1 MAWMAPKLDHADT
14 PALDLVVA
22 ILGQRRASRLTEAL
36 RERLGLVNSI
46 SAGYTAME
54 AAGVLTV
61 TAQLETDNLAR
72 AEREIL
78 AEIQRVRDGGV
89 TEAERERSVTA
100 AEAGREF
107 QMETAEGRA
116 FTLGRAETVW
126 RLEDE
131 LLYLDRLRSVTI
143 EQMHAAARRYFDP
156 ERYVKV
162 TLVPSRTR

>member
-1 MAWMAPKLDHADT
+1 MRGAT
-14 PALDLVVA
+14 V
-22 ILGQRRASRLTEAL
+22 SEAF
-36 RERLGLVNSI
+36 RERPGLVNSI
-46 SAGYTAME
+46 SAGYTAMQ

-72 AEREIL
+72 VERETL
-78 AEIQRVRDGGV
+78 AETQRVRDGGV
-89 TEAERERSVTA
+89 TEAERERAVTS

-131 LLYLDRLRSVTI
+131 LLYLDRVRSVTV
-143 EQMHAAARRYFDP
+143 EQIHAAARRYFDP
-156 ERYVKV
+156 ERYIKV
-162 TLVPSRTR
+162 ILVPSRTR

>member
-1 MAWMAPKLDHADT
+1 MRGAT
-14 PALDLVVA
+14 V
-22 ILGQRRASRLTEAL
+22 SEAF
-36 RERLGLVNSI
+36 RERPGLVNSI
-46 SAGYTAME
+46 SAGYTAMQ

-72 AEREIL
+72 VEREIL

-89 TEAERERSVTA
+89 TEAERERAVTA

-116 FTLGRAETVW
+116 FTLGRAPTRW

-131 LLYLDRLRSVTI
+131 LLYLDRLPPVTI

-156 ERYVKV
+156 ERHVKG
-162 TLVPSRTR
+162 TPVPSRTP

>member
-1 MAWMAPKLDHADT
+1 M
-14 PALDLVVA
+14 
-22 ILGQRRASRLTEAL
+22 
-36 RERLGLVNSI
+36 
-46 SAGYTAME
+46 
-54 AAGVLTV
+54 
-61 TAQLETDNLAR
+61 
-72 AEREIL
+72 
-78 AEIQRVRDGGV
+78 RDGGV